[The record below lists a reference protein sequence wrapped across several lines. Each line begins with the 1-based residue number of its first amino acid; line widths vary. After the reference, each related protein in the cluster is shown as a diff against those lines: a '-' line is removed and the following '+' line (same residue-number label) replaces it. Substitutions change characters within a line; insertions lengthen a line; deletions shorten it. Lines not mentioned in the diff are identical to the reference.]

1 MARATQDSPT
11 SGLAAAKPVSGRL
24 VGFTRA
30 LAAGAATAR
39 GLAVVVPAGLIVT
52 ALVVAAPVL
61 GASAAHHSL
70 TSMYDQGRRITVTGV
85 VREFRFVSPHPWVV
99 VDSTEDGRQRS
110 WRSELDNLFELSAV
124 GMTAETLK
132 PGDRVV
138 VTGSPARGG
147 ADGLYVRQLDRAAD
161 GFRYE
166 QVGSSPRVRFVP
178 R

>member
-1 MARATQDSPT
+1 MARATQDPHPFSLGVAKP
-11 SGLAAAKPVSGRL
+11 SAGALVVAPVLAAAAAL
-24 VGFTRA
+24 V
-30 LAAGAATAR
+30 LAAR
-39 GLAVVVPAGLIVT
+39 LAGLIVA
-52 ALVVAAPVL
+52 ALVVPAPAL

-70 TSMYDQGRRITVTGV
+70 TSMYDQGQRITVTGV
-85 VREFRFVSPHPWVV
+85 VREFRFVSPHPWVMV
-99 VDSTEDGRQRS
+99 HSTENGRERA

-138 VTGSPARGG
+138 VSGSPARGG
-147 ADGLYVRQLDRAAD
+147 ADGMYVRQLDRAAD